1 MVSQADRH
9 PPSALR
15 SLIVRETH
23 GRQLGFLASPYLDV
37 LQLNELWPGCTDNPV
52 GYRPGISS

>member
-1 MVSQADRH
+1 MVSHATGIA
-9 PPSALR
+9 PSALR

-37 LQLNELWPGCTDNPV
+37 LQLNEPWPGCTDNPV